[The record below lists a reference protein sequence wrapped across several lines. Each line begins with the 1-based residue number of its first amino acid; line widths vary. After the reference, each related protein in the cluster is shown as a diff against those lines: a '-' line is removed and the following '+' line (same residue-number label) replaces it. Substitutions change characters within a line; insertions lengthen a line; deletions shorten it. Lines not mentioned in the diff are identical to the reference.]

1 MNSFFS
7 IFKKYLPVYMISTVL
22 LIGLIAPYI
31 VGDNVYKLNYKNRLK
46 PPSYEHFFGTDVTGR
61 DVFKRVILGTRI
73 TLKIAFS
80 VILIAL
86 SIGILVGTFSGY
98 YSGLIDNFLMWI
110 TNIFLSFPSIIL
122 ALAINSALGPGLNSA
137 ILAVGLTMWPSY
149 ARILRTSILTLKNE
163 EYILTARSLGASNF
177 HIIIKHILPNSF
189 SPIIIQSS
197 LDIGYAIL
205 AVAGLSFLGIGAQ
218 PPISEWG
225 FMVAEGQKSIL
236 SSWWWSTFPGI
247 AICFAVISFNLF
259 GEFLRDNLQKNI

>member
-1 MNSFFS
+1 MNNFITYFM
-7 IFKKYLPVYMISTVL
+7 KYLPISMISIVL
-22 LIGLIAPYI
+22 LIGLFAPFIA
-31 VGDNVYKLNYKNRLK
+31 GDNVYKLNYKTRLK
-46 PPSYEHFFGTDVTGR
+46 PPSYEYIFGTDVTGR

-73 TLKIAFS
+73 TLKIAFF

-86 SIGILVGTFSGY
+86 SIGIIVGTLSGY
-98 YSGLIDNFLMWI
+98 YSGIIDNFLMWI

-137 ILAVGLTMWPSY
+137 ILAVGIAMWPSY

-197 LDIGYAIL
+197 LDMGYAIL

-236 SSWWWSTFPGI
+236 SSWWWSTFPGL
-247 AICFAVISFNLF
+247 AICYTVISFNLF
-259 GEFLRDNLQKNI
+259 GEFLRDKLQRNI